1 MANAVRD
8 IQNTQMVRW
17 VMITIV
23 IVVICIAMWLIRDII
38 MLTLTAVIFSVLL
51 TSPVRFFVKRGIR
64 RPLAVLL
71 TMILTVA
78 VISLAAALLL
88 PDLLAQFRTLIVVYI
103 PTAAEQLRAE
113 LQPQNLIHR
122 FPFLEGIDLKNIT
135 DQIST
140 QFLG

>member
-1 MANAVRD
+1 MSS
-8 IQNTQMVRW
+8 NTQTAQVTRW
-17 VMITIV
+17 VLVAFV
-23 IVVICIAMWLIRDII
+23 IVVLAYAMWLIRDIL

-51 TSPVRFFVKRGIR
+51 TSPVRFFVKRGVR

-71 TMILTVA
+71 TMILIFA

-113 LQPQNLIHR
+113 LQPQNLIH
-122 FPFLEGIDLKNIT
+122 
-135 DQIST
+135 
-140 QFLG
+140 